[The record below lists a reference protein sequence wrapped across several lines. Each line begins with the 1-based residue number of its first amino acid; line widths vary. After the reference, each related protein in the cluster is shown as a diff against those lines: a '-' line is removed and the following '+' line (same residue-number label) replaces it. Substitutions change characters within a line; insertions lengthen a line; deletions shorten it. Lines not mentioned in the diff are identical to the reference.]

1 MTRRRLGGGVSVS
14 GSSGPRVRPL
24 GGLALLIGLALAVV
38 MSGPAVAQDP
48 LVGSGAQD
56 WLGRVVPS
64 GLTPPDRLPPIA
76 IIEDGFDR
84 EHPEMQGGWV
94 VERRPG
100 RRPADP
106 SDEAAGIEHGT
117 AVASIIGAP
126 RDGRGM
132 EGVLPG
138 ARVWVYGTS
147 RLCPDVAA
155 AVRQAVRDGARVVNV
170 SGGFESAGACGQ
182 LRDAVAF
189 AYGSDVLVV
198 ASAGN
203 NRPRQRWVQP
213 GSDWHVLTVGAVNH
227 LDQTTS
233 FSQQNISMDLTAPG
247 EGVLAAVPVWAD
259 LDGVA
264 DGYSRLDGT
273 SFSAP
278 MVAAAAAW
286 LMAVRPRWSADQ
298 VAYALRYS
306 ARDLGR
312 RGWDRAYGWG
322 MLDIAAA
329 LRARP
334 PLHDPLE
341 PNEDIRWVT
350 GRAGFA
356 PDPALLGRKRRDA
369 LRARLD
375 VAEDP
380 YDLYRVSVPI
390 GRGARITVRSPSI
403 AVDLRVFRPSARFV
417 GQRGTLVARST
428 RPGLRDEQVTIVNN
442 GARQPALVEV
452 RARRGRSLAGTYT
465 LTVALLR

>member
-64 GLTPPDRLPPIA
+64 GLTPPDRLPPTA
-76 IIEDGFDR
+76 IIEDG
-84 EHPEMQGGWV
+84 
-94 VERRPG
+94 
-100 RRPADP
+100 
-106 SDEAAGIEHGT
+106 
-117 AVASIIGAP
+117 
-126 RDGRGM
+126 
-132 EGVLPG
+132 
-138 ARVWVYGTS
+138 
-147 RLCPDVAA
+147 
-155 AVRQAVRDGARVVNV
+155 
-170 SGGFESAGACGQ
+170 

-350 GRAGFA
+350 GRAGFT

-442 GARQPALVEV
+442 GARQPPLVEV